1 MCGSA
6 TRGGRRWPGTQV
18 VEIRRDPGTVE
29 MAAAEKGRQQGSPWV
44 DGGVGSGG
52 RSRRAH
58 VKSRDVGRTS
68 RGSYEVIR
76 GWGQRGAQSAHTERQ
91 PLSPQPPRCPWSAP
105 AFQGSSPSVPFPEL
119 SAAALPERC
128 PVCGP
133 QGHTP
138 RCPRAQLG
146 WRPFRGRGLA
156 HGGGVRGCEQVPRS
170 PHLQSAS
177 NFSASSQ
184 GAVGK

>member
-18 VEIRRDPGTVE
+18 VEIRRPGDRGDGGCRE
-29 MAAAEKGRQQGSPWV
+29 GAAAGQPL
-44 DGGVGSGG
+44 GG
-52 RSRRAH
+52 RRSRERGQKQACARQEQGRRPDLSGQLRGDTRLGTAWGSVCTH
-58 VKSRDVGRTS
+58 RTS
-68 RGSYEVIR
+68 AIVTPTAPLPLVSPSLPGL
-76 GWGQRGAQSAHTERQ
+76 Q
-91 PLSPQPPRCPWSAP
+91 PLRPLPRT
-105 AFQGSSPSVPFPEL
+105 L